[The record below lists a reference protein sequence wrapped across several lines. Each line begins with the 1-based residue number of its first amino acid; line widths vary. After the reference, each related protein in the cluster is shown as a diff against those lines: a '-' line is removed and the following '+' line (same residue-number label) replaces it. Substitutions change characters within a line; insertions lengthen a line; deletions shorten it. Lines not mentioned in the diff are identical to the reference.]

1 MNLNIGLSCSGY
13 NMLGLRCQFLS
24 ALRKRE
30 NLPPF
35 HLGTIRVCLIRLASH
50 EHTSG
55 IRMSSFTIDCQLQ
68 LCNFY

>member
-13 NMLGLRCQFLS
+13 NILGLRYQFLG

-35 HLGTIRVCLIRLASH
+35 HLGTIRVYLIRLASH
-50 EHTSG
+50 EYTSG
-55 IRMSSFTIDCQLQ
+55 IRMSSFTIDC
-68 LCNFY
+68 